1 MRKFYLLASALL
13 LISLNSFSQIIVNEG
28 FNTGIPG
35 TWTIVNGG
43 GPVDTWFGTTNGYN
57 GNTLNGTQ
65 FAFVN
70 SDGAGNAP
78 HPLLSEQLI
87 TPTFNGNAYSTVY
100 LEFDQYFRLYSTDR
114 GYVEVWNGTSWIVL
128 NTLSA
133 NTGAWNTPNHAT
145 YNLTAY
151 RNAAMK
157 VRFRYEDNNVWAWW
171 WAVDNVEIYAPPAND
186 ARLTTVAIP
195 TSQCAYS
202 ANEAI
207 SITGINDGTAAITSL
222 PVRYRI
228 NGGAPVNETY
238 ASTIA
243 PGATFNYTF
252 TTPANLSAAGV
263 YVIDVW
269 TALAGDAILTN
280 DSIRGTTTKNHI
292 SVSTFPYTED
302 FEANTGGWFV
312 TGALPSWAWGTPAK
326 TVIQGASSGQKAW
339 VTGGLG
345 AGDHGN
351 NEHNQVEGPCLD
363 FTSTSGPWI
372 GLDAWWNAEFSW
384 DGANLQTSID
394 SGQTWQNVGQNGDPY
409 NWYTDDAIDGAPGG
423 SNEGWTGRNATND
436 GSGGY
441 VRSVHS
447 LAYLA
452 GEPAVLL
459 RVAFGSD
466 GSVVDDGF
474 AFDNLTIARQPVLYL
489 GPDTT
494 VCDSVILNGGNG
506 AAWVWSTGDSTQFV
520 MVDTTGNYTATMFDQ
535 FGFPTQDVIHVTV
548 EGPRTWDL
556 GNDSSFCIA
565 NSATIVAGA
574 GAQSYLWSDG
584 STSQQL
590 TATASGT
597 YSVTATSAAGC
608 MRSDTIQ
615 LAFSEL
621 SAGIDMLAT
630 TICRGVPFPFQDFST
645 GNPTSWL
652 WDFGNGNLSV
662 NQNPTTVFMSG
673 GTFVVNLEVSDGLCL
688 DDTSVTVLVEV
699 CTGLESGDWMSL
711 TASPVPANEFIH
723 LQGME
728 NVFEAVKLRLVDV
741 AGREIQQVSFDEGS
755 KPASFSI
762 DVKSLTAGIYF
773 LHLQGTDRH
782 WQQKIAVRH

>member
-1 MRKFYLLASALL
+1 MRKIYLLASAILL
-13 LISLNSFSQIIVNEG
+13 LSLNSFSQVIVNEA

-57 GNTLNGTQ
+57 GNTLNGSQ

-70 SDGAGNAP
+70 SDAAGNNP

-87 TPTFNGNAYSTVY
+87 TPTFNGNAYSTIF
-100 LEFDQYFRLYSTDR
+100 LEFDQYYHVYSTDR

-133 NTGAWNTPNHAT
+133 NTGAWNAPNHAT

-186 ARLTTVAIP
+186 ARLTAVSIP

-202 ANEAI
+202 AAEAI
-207 SITGINDGTAAITSL
+207 SITGINDGTTTITSL
-222 PVRYRI
+222 PVRYRV
-228 NGGAPVNETY
+228 NGGATVNETY
-238 ASTIA
+238 SSTIA
-243 PGATFNYTF
+243 PGATFSYTF

-263 YVIDVW
+263 YVVDVW

-280 DSIRGTTTKNHI
+280 DSIVGTTTKNHI
-292 SVSTFPYTED
+292 SVSAFPYTED
-302 FEANTGGWFV
+302 FETNTGGWFV
-312 TGALPSWAWGTPAK
+312 TGILPSWAWGTPAK

-345 AGDHGN
+345 AGDHAN
-351 NEHNQVEGPCLD
+351 NERNQVEGPCLD
-363 FTSTSGPWI
+363 FSNTPGPWI

-394 SGQTWQNVGQNGDPY
+394 SGQTWQNVGLFGDPY
-409 NWYTDDAIDGAPGG
+409 NWYTDNSIDGLPGG
-423 SNEGWTGRNATND
+423 SNQGWTGRNSSNN

-447 LAYLA
+447 LANLA

-474 AFDNLTIARQPVLYL
+474 AFDNINIARQPVLYL

-494 VCDSVILNGGNG
+494 ACDSVTLFGGNG
-506 AAWVWSTGDSTQFV
+506 SAWVWSTGDSTQSIT
-520 MVDTTGNYTATMFDQ
+520 VDSSGNYTATMFDQ
-535 FGFPTQDVIHVTV
+535 YGFPTQDVILVTI

-556 GNDSSFCIA
+556 GNDSTYCLA
-565 NSATIVAGA
+565 NSVTLTAGA

-584 STSQQL
+584 STSQQIAA
-590 TATASGT
+590 ATSGIYT
-597 YSVTATSAAGC
+597 VTATSAAGC
-608 MRSDTIQ
+608 LQVDTIQ
-615 LAFSEL
+615 LTFSDL
-621 SAGIDMLAT
+621 NAGIDMLAT

-662 NQNPTTVFMSG
+662 NQNPTTVFMAG
-673 GTFVVNLEVSDGLCL
+673 GTFVVNLEVSDGLCV

-699 CTGLESGDWMSL
+699 CTAIDEFPLAGLV
-711 TASPVPANEFIH
+711 ASPVPASDVVTLFG
-723 LQGME
+723 LQ
-728 NVFEAVKLRLVDV
+728 NITEAIELKVSDLT
-741 AGREIQQVSFDEGS
+741 GRVIRSMTFTEGP
-755 KPASFSI
+755 KPSDIRI
-762 DVKSLTAGIYF
+762 DVQPLSAGVYF
-773 LHLQGTDRH
+773 LQLTGLDFD
-782 WQQKIAVRH
+782 WEQKIVVRR

>member
-1 MRKFYLLASALL
+1 MRKLYFLALALL
-13 LISLNSFSQIIVNEG
+13 LISLNSFSQTIVNEA
-28 FNTGIPG
+28 FNSGIPG

-70 SDGAGNAP
+70 SDAAGNNP

-87 TPTFNGNAYSTVY
+87 TPTFNGNAYSTIF
-100 LEFDQYFRLYSTDR
+100 LEFDQYYHVYSTDR

-133 NTGAWNTPNHAT
+133 NTGAWNAPNHAT

-186 ARLTTVAIP
+186 AHLTTVAIP

-207 SITGINDGTAAITSL
+207 TITGINDGTQPITSL

-228 NGGAPVNETY
+228 NGGATVNETY

-269 TALAGDAILTN
+269 TSLAGDAILTN
-280 DSIRGTTTKNHI
+280 DSIVGTTTKNHI
-292 SVSTFPYTED
+292 SVSAFPYTED
-302 FEANTGGWFV
+302 FETNTGGWFV
-312 TGALPSWAWGTPAK
+312 TGILPSWAWGTPAK

-351 NEHNQVEGPCLD
+351 NERNQVEGPCLD
-363 FTSTSGPWI
+363 FSNTPGPWI

-394 SGQTWQNVGQNGDPY
+394 SGQTWQNVGQFGDPY
-409 NWYTDDAIDGAPGG
+409 NWYTDNSIDGLPGG
-423 SNEGWTGRNATND
+423 TNQGWSGRNSSNN

-447 LAYLA
+447 LANLA

-474 AFDNLTIARQPVLYL
+474 AFDNLTVARQPVLYL

-494 VCDSVILNGGNG
+494 VCDSVTLDGGNG
-506 AAWVWSTGDSTQFV
+506 SAWVWSTGDSTQFV
-520 MVDTTGNYTATMFDQ
+520 SVDTTGNYTATMFDQ
-535 FGFPTQDVIHVTV
+535 YGFPTQDVIHVTV

-565 NSATIVAGA
+565 NSATLLAGA
-574 GAQSYLWSDG
+574 GAQGYLWSDG

-615 LAFSEL
+615 LAFSDL

-662 NQNPTTVFMSG
+662 NQNPTTVYMAG
-673 GTFVVNLEVSDGLCL
+673 GTFVVNLEVSDGLCV

-699 CTGLESGDWMSL
+699 CTGIENDATSGPN
-711 TASPVPANEFIH
+711 AYPIPANDWLF
-723 LQGME
+723 LDGLE
-728 NVFEAVKLRLVDV
+728 NIQEDLKLTIFDLS
-741 AGREIQQVSFDEGS
+741 GRIIETFTVQEGN
-755 KPASFSI
+755 A
-762 DVKSLTAGIYF
+762 
-773 LHLQGTDRH
+773 
-782 WQQKIAVRH
+782 QKIHIEVKAWPDGVYFAHLKGNNMDWKQKFMVRH